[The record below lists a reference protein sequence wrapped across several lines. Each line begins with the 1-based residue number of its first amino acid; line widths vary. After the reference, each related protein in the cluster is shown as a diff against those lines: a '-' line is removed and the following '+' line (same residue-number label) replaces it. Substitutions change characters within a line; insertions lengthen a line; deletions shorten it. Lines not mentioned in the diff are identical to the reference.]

1 MTGFKS
7 KREMAQEDDDIQD
20 YKREWVGLTD
30 DEIKAIWSQI
40 WYDFNHGELSALDG
54 EERNT
59 VVVFGQALAQALKE
73 KNT

>member
-20 YKREWVGLTD
+20 YKREWVSLTD
-30 DEIKAIWSQI
+30 EEATEVYTKIQEEVNEHWDKGGTTMMFPVTLYKAI
-40 WYDFNHGELSALDG
+40 E
-54 EERNT
+54 
-59 VVVFGQALAQALKE
+59 QALKE